1 MTNKLKA
8 IGKSF
13 LMTAVPTFPILTCV
27 YVAGW
32 CLFDK
37 WNNLPFWCQI
47 IVWISALFLFVV
59 AVLSATCFQNVLKM
73 LKWNRLSN
81 KTAEWLQSKGEE
93 KHSLELV
100 KVGSD
105 YEIREKVEK
114 KDSGKAAILFF
125 AGILLSPIVLLFWV
139 YQVFKILFSNDY
151 SDFINSFFDEIGA
164 KEVFK
169 FVVVIIISVIFAFSG
184 DLLLM
189 SQDAKYTPDMFNFT
203 YVSLEYD
210 GDDWGGNLLGQSS
223 VYYLRYEFQN
233 TGKIK
238 GGLEGDIIIEGRDGT
253 KLELKDENLSV
264 YPSNERDFEKHLV
277 EDYIYVSKS
286 DLATNN
292 MLKSDSKDIKITLVI
307 KVAGW
312 EGGLVREYDEGKQV
326 VLKNFGETSGSQ
338 QPGQPPQQGGT
349 SGGVQTT
356 EQKYQ
361 QAISLYN
368 NGKYA
373 EALEIFEDLNNYKQS
388 ADYIDACEEKLFY
401 VQMENE
407 LASVAGSNAILPD
420 NYMLQT
426 SYSANEYILYNGNY
440 YLGFYA
446 DFYCHRL
453 NMQEYIYGFITKLI
467 NNGYSYVSDGVYKKA
482 NTIVQFGYFEGDDY
496 FTYQAFKIS

>member
-8 IGKSF
+8 IGISF
-13 LMTAVPTFPILTCV
+13 LVTVVPALVFFSSCMMAGIIFNNVISDLFFPLSIL
-27 YVAGW
+27 G
-32 CLFDK
+32 
-37 WNNLPFWCQI
+37 
-47 IVWISALFLFVV
+47 IVLCIP
-59 AVLSATCFQNVLKM
+59 T
-73 LKWNRLSN
+73 
-81 KTAEWLQSKGEE
+81 G
-93 KHSLELV
+93 
-100 KVGSD
+100 
-105 YEIREKVEK
+105 
-114 KDSGKAAILFF
+114 ILFTLS
-125 AGILLSPIVLLFWV
+125 LLGGGKCMEVVNANLV
-139 YQVFKILFSNDY
+139 VFKIDGKLYTIDTNPSQTSAAKGGFVLSLFI
-151 SDFINSFFDEIGA
+151 FLLT
-164 KEVFK
+164 VP
-169 FVVVIIISVIFAFSG
+169 ISVLIWLASSIIMFFNENKANIVIENSKKYFKKMF
-184 DLLLM
+184 LLLGA
-189 SQDAKYTPDMFNFT
+189 SVAGLGLSCVNFGLVGLQDAKYTPEMFNFT

-253 KLELKDENLSV
+253 KLELKDKVLSV

-277 EDYIYVSKS
+277 EDYFYVSKS
-286 DLATNN
+286 DVKTND
-292 MLKSDSKDIKITLVI
+292 MLKSNSNDIKITLVI

-312 EGGLVREYDEGKQV
+312 EGGSIEPKVREYDEGKQV

-407 LASVAGSNAILPD
+407 LVNVAGSNAILPD
-420 NYMLQT
+420 NYLLQT

-453 NMQEYIYGFITKLI
+453 DMQEYINNFITKLI

-482 NTIVQFGYFEGDDY
+482 NTIVQFSFFEGDDY